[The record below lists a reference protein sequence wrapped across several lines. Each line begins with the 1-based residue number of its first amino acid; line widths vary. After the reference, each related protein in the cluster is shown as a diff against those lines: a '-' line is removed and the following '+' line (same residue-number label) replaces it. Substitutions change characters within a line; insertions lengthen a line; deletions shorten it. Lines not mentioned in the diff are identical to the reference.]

1 MKKVVFTLIVAV
13 ALLFS
18 GCTTRQTDSQGV
30 KIAKGVVNAPGYAL
44 IGVAAATQ
52 FVAGAALS
60 PFIWVGEQLDSNST
74 DNNSTSLDQNVT
86 AGDLNSTSIDSNS
99 TKELNVWE
107 GKNNETDTTN

>member
-13 ALLFS
+13 AMLFT
-18 GCTTRQTDSQGV
+18 GCTTKQTDSQGV

-60 PFIWVGEQLDSNST
+60 PFIWVGEQLGDSNST
-74 DNNSTSLDQNVT
+74 DSNATSLDQNVT
-86 AGDLNSTSIDSNS
+86 ALDLNTSVDSNS
-99 TKELNVWE
+99 TKEIEVWE
-107 GKNNETDTTN
+107 ESNEKNNN